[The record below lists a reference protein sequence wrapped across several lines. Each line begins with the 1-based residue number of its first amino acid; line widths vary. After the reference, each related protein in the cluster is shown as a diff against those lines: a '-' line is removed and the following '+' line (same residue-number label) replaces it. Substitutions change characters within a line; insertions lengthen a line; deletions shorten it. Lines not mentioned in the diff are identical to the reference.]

1 MPVPK
6 RTVTKSKKDGVKKK
20 TVTVSG
26 GKHRNKLTVTRSKT
40 KSGGRN
46 KKKSTTVTN
55 RVGRVVASSNKQK
68 GGRNSVIKEKE
79 VKLGRGVSAKSYA
92 QRGEISN
99 NLRIK
104 SRSQG
109 PKDNLKTK
117 RKEKKTVTS
126 RKTHKRK

>member
-1 MPVPK
+1 MAVN

-40 KSGGRN
+40 KYGGRG

-55 RVGRVVASSNKQK
+55 RFGKVLASSEKEK
-68 GGRNSVIKEKE
+68 GGRNSLIKEKK
-79 VKLGRGVSAKSYA
+79 VNLGRGVSAKSYA
-92 QRGEISN
+92 QRGKISN
-99 NLRIK
+99 NVRIK
-104 SRSQG
+104 ERSQG

-117 RKEKKTVTS
+117 RKKKKTVIS
-126 RKTHKRK
+126 RKK